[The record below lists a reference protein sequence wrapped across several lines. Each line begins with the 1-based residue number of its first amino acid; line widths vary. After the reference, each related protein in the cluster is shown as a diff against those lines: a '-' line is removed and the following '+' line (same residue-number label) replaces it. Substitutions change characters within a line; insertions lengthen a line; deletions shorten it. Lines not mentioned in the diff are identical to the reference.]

1 MKKIV
6 ILMFAISIAIVLT
19 GCTNGSKNT
28 DNADS
33 ALIDSTGSSGVMSP
47 PVPPEPTR

>member
-6 ILMFAISIAIVLT
+6 ILMFAVSVAIALT
-19 GCTNGSKNT
+19 GCTIGSNNT

-33 ALIDSTGSSGVMSP
+33 GLIDSTGSSGVMSP